1 MTEIFN
7 FDSNIKKALIIVAHA
22 DDETIFM
29 GGTILKNKN
38 WEWCLYVL
46 NYRNNKEVDKK
57 QLDEV
62 IKVYKEMGV
71 KMNLCE
77 NIMEIESSQDDE
89 VVNKQNIRGGIEKLN
104 EYAKKQIKP
113 DIIFT
118 HNKDGEYGHPQHK
131 KVNQYANEFFKENV
145 VWEFIAPGAT
155 NVVPQ
160 PFKKDI
166 IIIQANQDDLD
177 KKRKIYSHYK
187 TEQGNWINDLSKI
200 MLYQFG
206 TGPEIFTKD

>member
-1 MTEIFN
+1 MTQSFD
-7 FDSNIKKALIIVAHA
+7 FDSDIKKALIIVAHA

-29 GGTILKNKN
+29 GGTILKYKN
-38 WEWCLYVL
+38 WEWYLYVSA
-46 NYRNNKEVDKK
+46 YRNNKDADKK

-62 IKVYKEMGV
+62 IKVYKGMGV

-77 NIMEIESSQDDE
+77 NIMKIESSQDDE
-89 VVNKQNIRGGIEKLN
+89 VVNKQNIKDEINKLAQEN
-104 EYAKKQIKP
+104 IKP
-113 DIIFT
+113 DITFT

-131 KVNQYANEFFKENV
+131 KINQYANEFFKENV